1 MELNKNSNS
10 SKLLGRVICIENVP
24 VNSLSEKSSLWISV
38 KGIGLTWS
46 DNKLVRGL
54 YSWQ

>member
-24 VNSLSEKSSLWISV
+24 VNPFSEKSSLWISV
-38 KGIGLTWS
+38 KGVGITQR
-46 DNKLVRGL
+46 DNKLVRVL
-54 YSWQ
+54 YP